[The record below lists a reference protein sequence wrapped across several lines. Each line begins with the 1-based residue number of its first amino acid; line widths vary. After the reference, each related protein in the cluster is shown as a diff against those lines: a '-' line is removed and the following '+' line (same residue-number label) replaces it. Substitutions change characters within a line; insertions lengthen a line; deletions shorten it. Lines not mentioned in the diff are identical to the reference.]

1 MKMKRALTYLFI
13 TLLFINLVHSQ
24 IPLPGEISDQTTKT
38 KIDFKSKSNEALDKE
53 IKIPDKLQILA
64 RVLFGLKSGET
75 VSLSM
80 FIVFISVWIIFLILL
95 RSIVLLI
102 PFFNETTSWPAS
114 IVIMLLLGISGGI
127 EAIAKLILWIGSLF
141 GILKDWEIFSL
152 IISIIVVFGLALIIS
167 KAMKRLGLSEEIDKM
182 EGVGRNI
189 GFAGEVGKI
198 ERDTLKS

>member
-1 MKMKRALTYLFI
+1 MKRALTYLFI